1 MKDTGTSLTDKNN
14 NNNNNSSL
22 SRETIFNIAA
32 GLWISKTLMAAV
44 ELEVFSKLSGNRSVT
59 LNELQ
64 SLLGLEARPTE
75 ALATALVSLGLLQA
89 SKNGIGERLYSNS
102 KLSET
107 FLDIS
112 KPDSYIGDIVTIF
125 DKRFYK
131 SWEKLVECLKSN
143 KPIEERGE
151 IKLGDLSIIKDYY
164 WNAEAIEQIKT
175 FIHGM
180 YDINVNRALAL
191 TKLFDFSKYSK
202 IMDIG
207 GLSAGVYAIQAVKA
221 YANLSAEVVLPL
233 APVREIADEYIKQF
247 NLQGKIKTKALDLF
261 KEKEFSNDCD
271 VAILSNII
279 HHNNEKRNRFLLK
292 KIYDNLVSKNK
303 YNNNDESVIII
314 SEWLL
319 NDEKTG
325 PTSSALMNLNMMV
338 ESSEGRTYSFAE
350 ISGILESAGFKNVEK
365 RGAVGPADFIIGYK

>member
-1 MKDTGTSLTDKNN
+1 MEKTGAAATTDKNDKNN
-14 NNNNNSSL
+14 NNSSV
-22 SRETIFNIAA
+22 SRETIFNMAA

-64 SLLGLEARPTE
+64 NLLGLQARPAE
-75 ALATALVSLGLLQA
+75 ALSTALVSLGLLQA
-89 SKNGIGERLYSNS
+89 SKNGIGETLYSNS

-112 KPDSYIGDIVTIF
+112 KPNSYIGDIVTIF

-131 SWEKLVECLKSN
+131 SWEKLVPCLKSN
-143 KPIEERGE
+143 NPIGEREGLR
-151 IKLGDLSIIKDYY
+151 LGDLNIMEDYRY
-164 WNAEAIEQIKT
+164 NAEAIEQIKT

-180 YDINVNRALAL
+180 YDINVSRALAL

-221 YANLSAEVVLPL
+221 YPHLSADVILPL
-233 APVREIADEYIKQF
+233 APMRDIADEYIKQF
-247 NLQGKIKTKALDLF
+247 SLQDKIETRVSDLF
-261 KEKEFSNDCD
+261 EHEGFSNDCD
-271 VAILSNII
+271 VSILSNII
-279 HHNNEKRNRFLLK
+279 HHNNEKSNRSLLK
-292 KIYDNLVSKNK
+292 KIYDKLLTKKNNGGK
-303 YNNNDESVIII
+303 SVIII

-350 ISGILESAGFKNVEK
+350 ISDLLQSAGFKNVEK
-365 RGAVGPADFIIGYK
+365 SVAGGPADFIIGYK

>member
-1 MKDTGTSLTDKNN
+1 
-14 NNNNNSSL
+14 
-22 SRETIFNIAA
+22 
-32 GLWISKTLMAAV
+32 
-44 ELEVFSKLSGNRSVT
+44 
-59 LNELQ
+59 
-64 SLLGLEARPTE
+64 
-75 ALATALVSLGLLQA
+75 
-89 SKNGIGERLYSNS
+89 
-102 KLSET
+102 
-107 FLDIS
+107 
-112 KPDSYIGDIVTIF
+112 
-125 DKRFYK
+125 
-131 SWEKLVECLKSN
+131 LKSN